1 MPFNVQLQNDSA
13 LTLTEQICQQVELS
27 IAAEELTPNEALPS
41 VRQLSIKLKIN
52 PNTVARAYQQLVHKG
67 SLRSER
73 GKGVFV
79 ANCRS
84 KFSVSETSNR
94 LQVAAQRF
102 VADTRHLA
110 LSKQE
115 LLSAI
120 SAVLG
125 DK

>member
-1 MPFNVQLQNDSA
+1 MPLNIHIQNDSA
-13 LTLTEQICQQVELS
+13 QTLTEQICQQVELS
-27 IAAEELTPNEALPS
+27 IAAANLTPNEALPS
-41 VRQLSIKLKIN
+41 VRQLSVQLKVN

-79 ANCRS
+79 AECRA
-84 KFSVSETSNR
+84 KFSASETSTR
-94 LQVAAQRF
+94 LQTAAQRF

-110 LSKQE
+110 LSKDA
-115 LLSAI
+115 LLDAI
-120 SAVLG
+120 STVLG